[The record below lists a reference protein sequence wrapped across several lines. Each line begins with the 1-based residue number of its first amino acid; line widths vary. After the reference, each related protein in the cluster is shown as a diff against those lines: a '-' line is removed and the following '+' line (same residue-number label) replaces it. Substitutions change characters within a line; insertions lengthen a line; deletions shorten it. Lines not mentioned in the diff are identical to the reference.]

1 MCRNDSLATFA
12 RQRCCNGN
20 SRVRKWGGEESGG
33 GDAALLAKSD
43 NKPAQTLAFKQH
55 AHPISLVSD
64 IANPRHAAES
74 TEGAAELQCSVSCSL
89 KAYQLTLHL
98 VSTKDITGIKILTI

>member
-1 MCRNDSLATFA
+1 VGES
-12 RQRCCNGN
+12 QGG
-20 SRVRKWGGEESGG
+20 GGE
-33 GDAALLAKSD
+33 GDAALLACAKSD
-43 NKPAQTLAFKQH
+43 NKPAQALAFKQH
-55 AHPISLVSD
+55 AHPISLLSD

-74 TEGAAELQCSVSCSL
+74 TEGASELQCSVSCSL